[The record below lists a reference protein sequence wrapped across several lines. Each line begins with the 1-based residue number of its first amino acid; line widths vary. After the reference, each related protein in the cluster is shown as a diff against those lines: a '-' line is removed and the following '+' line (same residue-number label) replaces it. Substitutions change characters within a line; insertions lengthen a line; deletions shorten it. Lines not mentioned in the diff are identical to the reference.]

1 MSGKGSG
8 VLRAGLWGGG
18 IAILVCGLLVAV
30 GYYLRSPES
39 PFSSPSP
46 DNVLLVIASPAPDGA
61 ATAGLIGTVAGGRLT
76 DVDPET
82 TVTIPG
88 TSSSKLGDAYTFGG
102 GAGVVAAAQGQLG
115 SGSLAYVAVPQAT
128 WGAAVTR
135 AGGARVTL
143 PDAMAV
149 FDGTTLTTLS
159 PGQQT
164 LDATQVA
171 AVVRG
176 LSYLPVADRQA
187 LRAALLQ
194 GVSAALAT
202 TPGVAS
208 EVQSD
213 LPAKTLDEWL
223 TDTLLKAAGR

>member
-1 MSGKGSG
+1 MSRKGSG
-8 VLRAGLWGGG
+8 VLRAGLWGAG
-18 IAILVCGLLVAV
+18 IAILACGLVVAV

-39 PFSSPSP
+39 PFASPSP

-61 ATAGLIGTVAGGRLT
+61 AAAGLIGTVAGGRLT

-102 GAGVVAAAQGQLG
+102 GAGVVAAAQGILG
-115 SGSLAYVAVPQAT
+115 SRSLAYVAVPQAS
-128 WGAAVTR
+128 WAAAVTR
-135 AGGARVTL
+135 AGGVRVML

-159 PGQQT
+159 PGEQT
-164 LDATQVA
+164 LNAAQVV

-176 LSYLPVADRQA
+176 LSYLPAADRQTV
-187 LRAALLQ
+187 RVALLQ
-194 GVSAALAT
+194 GVSGALAT

-213 LPAKTLDEWL
+213 LPAKMRDEWL
-223 TDTLLKAAGR
+223 SDTLLKATGR